1 MPIRVLAADDQPMM
15 RAAFEMTL
23 RDEPDIE
30 LVGEA
35 ADGQEAIEQTRRLRP
50 DVVLMDIR
58 MPVMDGVE
66 ATRVLAADDRTTKIL
81 VLTTFDID
89 EYVVEAIRAGASGF
103 LLKDVRPDELIQAI
117 RVVARGEALLA
128 PSATRALLVAMS
140 GASPARRK
148 QEGVLATLTDAEL
161 KVLTLVGKGL
171 SNGEIAREL
180 FVADTT
186 VRTHI
191 RHLLEKLDLRD
202 RVQAVV
208 LAYDTGLVRPTP
220 R

>member
-1 MPIRVLAADDQPMM
+1 M
-15 RAAFEMTL
+15 
-23 RDEPDIE
+23 
-30 LVGEA
+30 
-35 ADGQEAIEQTRRLRP
+35 
-50 DVVLMDIR
+50 
-58 MPVMDGVE
+58 
-66 ATRVLAADDRTTKIL
+66 
-81 VLTTFDID
+81 
-89 EYVVEAIRAGASGF
+89 
-103 LLKDVRPDELIQAI
+103 RPDELIEAI

-128 PSATRALLVAMS
+128 PSATRAILEAMS
-140 GASPARRK
+140 GAAPASRTP
-148 QEGVLATLTDAEL
+148 GSALAALTDAEL

-191 RHLLEKLDLRD
+191 RHVLDKLDLRD

-208 LAYDTGLVRPTP
+208 FAYDTGLVRAIP